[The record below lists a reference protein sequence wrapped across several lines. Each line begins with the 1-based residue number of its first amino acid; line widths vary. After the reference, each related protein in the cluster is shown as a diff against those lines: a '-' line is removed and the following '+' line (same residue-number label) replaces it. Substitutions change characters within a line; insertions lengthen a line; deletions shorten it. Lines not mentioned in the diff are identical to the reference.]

1 MSDRYAATE
10 RQVSSTVEGEA
21 VILHMASGVY
31 YGLEPVGSHVWS
43 LLQKGPHTVGE
54 LRDRVCERYD
64 VTPDR
69 AEADLRSLLDDLLA
83 EGLVERR
90 D

>member
-1 MSDRYAATE
+1 MSDRFAATD

-31 YGLEPVGSHVWS
+31 YGLDPVGSHIWT
-43 LLQKGPHTVGE
+43 LLQEQAHTVGE
-54 LRDRVCERYD
+54 LRDQVCERYD
-64 VTPDR
+64 VAADR
-69 AEADLRSLLDDLLA
+69 AETDVRSLLDDLLA
-83 EGLVERR
+83 EGLVERH